1 METELRQVTIEEYW
15 PLIVKNT
22 AEFGQI
28 AVAENP
34 EFNNLAACIY
44 RVLKDS
50 FIDADMTEYGVSR
63 WEKILK
69 LVPAAGATLDDRK
82 AAILTYLSIKL
93 PYTWRVLK
101 EMLTSIFG
109 DNFVMQ
115 YITDEGKLILRTNN
129 ISDDKMQTIKVLL
142 SNVLPKN
149 IEILHHNTKEV
160 TENE

>member
-34 EFNNLAACIY
+34 EFNYLAACIY

-69 LVPAAGATLDDRK
+69 LVPAETDTLDDRK
-82 AAILTYLSIKL
+82 ARILYYLSVKL

-101 EMLTSIFG
+101 QMLTDYIG
-109 DNFVMQ
+109 DAFVMEYRNDYGQ
-115 YITDEGKLILRTNN
+115 LILHTDR
-129 ISDDKMQTIKVLL
+129 ISDDKVHTINELL
-142 SNVLPKN
+142 ERVLPQH
-149 IEILHHNTKEV
+149 IEVLHFNSKEV
-160 TENE
+160 NENE